1 MGEGGQTK
9 VKIPGCDVCSS
20 STRLCKSSVLLCWR
34 VVCVSACV
42 CTCTHGHVARV
53 SHAVCANRGIR
64 RSKSLG
70 RGQELPVS
78 EGQQKASVVGAW

>member
-1 MGEGGQTK
+1 MQEQR
-9 VKIPGCDVCSS
+9 VA
-20 STRLCKSSVLLCWR
+20 VLESG
-34 VVCVSACV
+34 VCVSACV
-42 CTCTHGHVARV
+42 CTCTHGHVARE